1 VGSSYTYRF
10 NHGLEAVSGRDL
22 TVVWACTFIA
32 ILFFRSVAGV
42 CLHCRGTRG
51 FGLIVWGRGDGR
63 TIVVA
68 GRGRRAEE
76 EEAEDELCLSPTRT
90 VLKFA
95 MFDVFFGEV
104 WEINAE

>member
-1 VGSSYTYRF
+1 M
-10 NHGLEAVSGRDL
+10 
-22 TVVWACTFIA
+22 
-32 ILFFRSVAGV
+32 
-42 CLHCRGTRG
+42 
-51 FGLIVWGRGDGR
+51 
-63 TIVVA
+63 A

-104 WEINAE
+104 WEIDAE